1 MSRAQDIRNITIIAE
16 KLGFKLEGRTA
27 NEHLKWRHP
36 SGALVV
42 TGSNLPTRR
51 HLQNAQAQLRRG
63 LQQAQEQKQGS
74 GARRG
79 YKTS

>member
-42 TGSNLPTRR
+42 TGSSLPTKQ
-51 HLQNAQAQLRRG
+51 HIQNARAQLRRG
-63 LQQAQEQKQGS
+63 LQQGRQS
-74 GARRG
+74 
-79 YKTS
+79 